1 LLLLYKFKFY
11 ELLNNCP
18 LGVIIL
24 DLNRQIIAANKSF
37 LKLIG
42 EKQIENILGKRL
54 GEALNCIHRDEM
66 EAGCGTSIFCKECG
80 AAKAIKNAKETS
92 ELNVFECRINS
103 KKNDFLIA
111 YDLKV
116 YVSKF
121 AIKGFDFLL
130 VYLKD
135 ISFEKQKKIFERVF
149 FHDILNLFHVIKNL
163 TDILIDKNN
172 QEDLKEILELLELS
186 NNYLFN
192 EIIFHRNISLA
203 ENRELKI
210 EKEFISA
217 NLILK
222 ETYNLFYKE
231 AISESKLFTVTYL
244 EKDVTIETNKS
255 MVVRSLQNLVK
266 NAFEATK
273 KDDRIRLFAEI
284 DEKQIYFKV
293 WNERVIPEN
302 IQAQIFQ
309 KSFST
314 KAEEGRGIG
323 TYSVKLFIENYLN
336 GKVFFISNEKEQTC
350 FTIALPRA
358 FSEKI

>member
-1 LLLLYKFKFY
+1 
-11 ELLNNCP
+11 
-18 LGVIIL
+18 
-24 DLNRQIIAANKSF
+24 
-37 LKLIG
+37 
-42 EKQIENILGKRL
+42 
-54 GEALNCIHRDEM
+54 M
-66 EAGCGTSIFCKECG
+66 
-80 AAKAIKNAKETS
+80 
-92 ELNVFECRINS
+92 
-103 KKNDFLIA
+103 
-111 YDLKV
+111 
-116 YVSKF
+116 
-121 AIKGFDFLL
+121 
-130 VYLKD
+130 
-135 ISFEKQKKIFERVF
+135 
-149 FHDILNLFHVIKNL
+149 FHVIKNL

-309 KSFST
+309 K
-314 KAEEGRGIG
+314 
-323 TYSVKLFIENYLN
+323 
-336 GKVFFISNEKEQTC
+336 
-350 FTIALPRA
+350 
-358 FSEKI
+358 

>member
-1 LLLLYKFKFY
+1 
-11 ELLNNCP
+11 
-18 LGVIIL
+18 
-24 DLNRQIIAANKSF
+24 
-37 LKLIG
+37 
-42 EKQIENILGKRL
+42 
-54 GEALNCIHRDEM
+54 
-66 EAGCGTSIFCKECG
+66 
-80 AAKAIKNAKETS
+80 
-92 ELNVFECRINS
+92 
-103 KKNDFLIA
+103 
-111 YDLKV
+111 
-116 YVSKF
+116 
-121 AIKGFDFLL
+121 
-130 VYLKD
+130 
-135 ISFEKQKKIFERVF
+135 
-149 FHDILNLFHVIKNL
+149 
-163 TDILIDKNN
+163 
-172 QEDLKEILELLELS
+172 
-186 NNYLFN
+186 
-192 EIIFHRNISLA
+192 
-203 ENRELKI
+203 
-210 EKEFISA
+210 
-217 NLILK
+217 
-222 ETYNLFYKE
+222 
-231 AISESKLFTVTYL
+231 
-244 EKDVTIETNKS
+244 